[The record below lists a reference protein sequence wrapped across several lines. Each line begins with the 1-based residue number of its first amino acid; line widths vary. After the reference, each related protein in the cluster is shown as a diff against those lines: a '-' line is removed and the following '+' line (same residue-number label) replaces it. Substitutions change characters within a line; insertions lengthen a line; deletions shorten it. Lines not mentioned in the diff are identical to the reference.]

1 MALSASMLINV
12 MNLSVVTTTR
22 MVPTVSVIILMA
34 VTFALVLMVTTQPA
48 MTIPSVLISTN
59 LPISMSV

>member
-34 VTFALVLMVTTQPA
+34 VTMALVLMVTTQPA
-48 MTIPSVLISTN
+48 MIPSVLIS
-59 LPISMSV
+59 MSVSVVL